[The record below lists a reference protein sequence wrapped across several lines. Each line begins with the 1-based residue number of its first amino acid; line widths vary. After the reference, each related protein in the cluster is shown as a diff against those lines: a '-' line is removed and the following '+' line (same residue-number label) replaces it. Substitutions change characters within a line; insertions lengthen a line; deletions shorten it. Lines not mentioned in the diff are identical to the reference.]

1 MPRKAIQDKSL
12 LAKRKA
18 TEASKKML
26 KMKATVKRPLS
37 KTEKAWLAARKKR
50 SELLKKIH
58 LAELKNLD
66 DATATNQAV
75 ALGVPRELVQA
86 KPTTIHKLAALGI
99 KWHRQQG
106 RKKKS
111 K

>member
-1 MPRKAIQDKSL
+1 MS
-12 LAKRKA
+12 AKRTASGA
-18 TEASKKML
+18 TKKL
-26 KMKATVKRPLS
+26 PKKKSTTKRVLT

-58 LAELKNLD
+58 VAELKNLD
-66 DATATNQAV
+66 DTTATNQAV

-99 KWHRQQG
+99 KWHRQKS
-106 RKKKS
+106 RKK
-111 K
+111 